1 MMEEKK
7 RVLVVDDDA
16 GILRVFKSILEKEGY
31 SVETAETGKDALE
44 KIKEDEFNVYL
55 IDVKLPD
62 IEGTELLLNIPN
74 RQGTVKIIITGFS
87 NEDVGKKA
95 ADYGADDFLVKPVKA
110 EELIST
116 VRDRLETIEC

>member
-1 MMEEKK
+1 MIEEKK
-7 RVLVVDDDA
+7 RVLVVDDDV

-31 SVETAETGKDALE
+31 SVETAETGKAALE
-44 KIKEDEFNVYL
+44 KIKEEKFNVYL

-87 NEDVGKKA
+87 NEDVGKK
-95 ADYGADDFLVKPVKA
+95 
-110 EELIST
+110 SC
-116 VRDRLETIEC
+116 RLWSR